1 MFSRIRPGLC
11 WIGLFSLNFGH
22 LPKRMLFAR
31 RRKQG
36 HREENSE
43 DAPANE
49 ESHSALAQLSVS
61 RRKRKIKARLVGRE
75 GGAVVARSRCEHEQR
90 PEAEEEL

>member
-75 GGAVVARSRCEHEQR
+75 GGAVLLDHDHDHEHELDHDH
-90 PEAEEEL
+90 E